1 MAIKNYRGCLKIASF
16 DKPYRTLQGLSKMV
30 LAKVIAFAVL
40 KALHNLV
47 SMQKSSFANNC

>member
-47 SMQKSSFANNC
+47 SMQK